1 MKCPECG
8 SYMSIVT
15 DSRDI
20 YKFNGAKRRRRKC
33 EKGHAWT
40 TYEITKEHLA
50 QSLEFSQKDAI
61 KIRAALSVLDEM
73 SGKLNKIAG
82 LFEGEEEK

>member
-50 QSLEFSQKDAI
+50 QSLEFNQRDAENI
-61 KIRAALSVLDEM
+61 KSAM
-73 SGKLNKIAG
+73 SIFNRMAKKLNK
-82 LFEGEEEK
+82 LSRFFEGDEDK

>member
-1 MKCPECG
+1 
-8 SYMSIVT
+8 MSIVT

-50 QSLEFSQKDAI
+50 QSLEFNQRDAENI
-61 KIRAALSVLDEM
+61 KSAM
-73 SGKLNKIAG
+73 SIFNRMAKKLNK
-82 LFEGEEEK
+82 LSRFFEGDEDK

>member
-50 QSLEFSQKDAI
+50 QSLEFNKRDADNI
-61 KIRAALSVLDEM
+61 KSAM
-73 SGKLNKIAG
+73 SIFNKMAKKLNK
-82 LFEGEEEK
+82 LSRFFENDEEK